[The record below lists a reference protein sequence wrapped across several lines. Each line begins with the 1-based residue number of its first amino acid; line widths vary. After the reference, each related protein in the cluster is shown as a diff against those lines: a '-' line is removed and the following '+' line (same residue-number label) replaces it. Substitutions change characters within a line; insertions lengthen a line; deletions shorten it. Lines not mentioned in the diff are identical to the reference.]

1 MNVFTK
7 SALTFLAA
15 TAISTAAFA
24 NDDALAE
31 AQSRVDAIAAQLES
45 MGAEVDSSVDLN
57 AASTPAE
64 KEAMLGAKF
73 EELQIQLEDLQAQSA
88 Q

>member
-7 SALTFLAA
+7 SALTLLAA
-15 TAISTAAFA
+15 TAISTVAFA
-24 NDDALAE
+24 NDDALVE
-31 AQSRVDAIAAQLES
+31 AQSRIDVIAAQLES
-45 MGAEVDSSVDLN
+45 MGAEVDSNVDLN
-57 AASTPAE
+57 AAATPAE

-73 EELQIQLEDLQAQSA
+73 EELQIQLEGLQAQSA